1 MAEPQIKLPRQ
12 SKGKRPYFFD
22 DPAIDQMM
30 TFIIELTAEVS
41 VVYDRLDTVE
51 RLLATK
57 GTVSREEIE
66 SYRAPD
72 AVEAERMARR
82 DAYLKRVFR
91 MHPPQATYAKG
102 KIAAPA
108 KSAPAKTATASA
120 PAKKPAAKKPVKKP
134 SKSGPTKSSSKK
146 AGRRSRT

>member
-1 MAEPQIKLPRQ
+1 MAEPQIKLPRH

-22 DPAIDQMM
+22 DPAIDQLM

-51 RLLATK
+51 RLLAAK
-57 GTVSREEIE
+57 GTVSREDIE
-66 SYRAPD
+66 NYRAPD

-91 MHPPQATYAKG
+91 MHPPQATYGKG
-102 KIAAPA
+102 KAAAPA
-108 KSAPAKTATASA
+108 ARATAKKA
-120 PAKKPAAKKPVKKP
+120 PAKKSAAKKTAAK
-134 SKSGPTKSSSKK
+134 KSSTKR

>member
-1 MAEPQIKLPRQ
+1 MQVTPMAEPQIKLPRH

-22 DPAIDQMM
+22 DPAIDQLM

-51 RLLATK
+51 RLLAAK
-57 GTVSREEIE
+57 GTVSREDIE
-66 SYRAPD
+66 NYRAPD

-91 MHPPQATYAKG
+91 MHPPQATYGTTYGKG
-102 KIAAPA
+102 KPAAAKKAPA
-108 KSAPAKTATASA
+108 KAAPV
-120 PAKKPAAKKPVKKP
+120 KKAAKKTAKKAAG
-134 SKSGPTKSSSKK
+134 KRSSKQ
-146 AGRRSRT
+146 AGRRGRT